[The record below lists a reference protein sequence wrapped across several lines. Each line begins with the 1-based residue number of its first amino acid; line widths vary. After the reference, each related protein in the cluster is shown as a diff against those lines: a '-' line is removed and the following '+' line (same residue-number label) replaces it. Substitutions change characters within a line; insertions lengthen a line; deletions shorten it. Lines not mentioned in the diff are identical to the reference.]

1 MTVTITTTKLI
12 IEENGIQLRFDGRD
26 IIKAVPEP
34 INATLPAK
42 VRAVQPQSQAFCVV
56 LHLTG
61 DAREALGSTY
71 IIRLLDVTGHPAWTD
86 DQAGADTAAS
96 EIAVMIRSASGGAG
110 GGQVDSVVAGDAIDV
125 DATDPAN
132 PIVSV
137 KVDGVTIGFNGSNEL
152 EVPAGGG
159 GYVPTTRLINTT
171 APLTGGGDLSVN
183 RTIAIP
189 QATAVTDGFLDSA
202 DWSLF
207 NSKVSSVGAT
217 YPIQSSGGATPVIS
231 ADTSTGGNGAADDGK
246 VLIFGT
252 EGDITGSSVTGLNA
266 VQGIAAGNGVG
277 VYGENNGTGPA
288 VAGTATAG
296 GVGGA
301 FTATGAE
308 GVTGTSDSEPGVRA
322 TNSSTTEAALHVNN
336 NDPTNTGDIAAFHR
350 NDNLGVE
357 IRNDGGLD
365 WTSASGAQTTANNL
379 PVFSA
384 LNQGVVPAAGAV
396 PSAANFL
403 TETGIFAAPS
413 AGSIAG
419 AQALTRTD
427 DTNVTLTLGG
437 TPATALLQ
445 ATSLT
450 LGWSG
455 QLSISRGGTGQS
467 TQTAAFDALSPA
479 TTKGDLIAH
488 DGTDNIRVG
497 VGSNG
502 QRLVASSA
510 ATPGVAWQWN
520 ETRITLY
527 AGQNNVTM
535 TNQPN
540 SAQIQPTT
548 NPNAWATLVDL
559 TNAQQ
564 VRFGVRVA
572 VGSASANSPRLILR
586 YFTSLSAT
594 ASDWLDIGTSEVSAS
609 LTSTGIIRSAWINIT
624 ALAKADVYVTIIS
637 DGGNGTAD
645 PEYSAPFFET
655 R

>member
-403 TETGIFAAPS
+403 TETGIFAVPAGTGINQLTGDVTAGPGSGSQAATLASIIAAGGPTGSATVAPIITYDAKGRLTAVSS
-413 AGSIAG
+413 ATIAPAVGSITG
-419 AQALTRTD
+419 
-427 DTNVTLTLGG
+427 LGTG
-437 TPATALLQ
+437 VATALGNN
-445 ATSLT
+445 ADSA
-450 LGWSG
+450 SG
-455 QLSISRGGTGQS
+455 FV
-467 TQTAAFDALSPA
+467 TQTGGDARYL
-479 TTKGDLIAH
+479 T
-488 DGTDNIRVG
+488 
-497 VGSNG
+497 
-502 QRLVASSA
+502 RLA
-510 ATPGVAWQWN
+510 
-520 ETRITLY
+520 
-527 AGQNNVTM
+527 
-535 TNQPN
+535 
-540 SAQIQPTT
+540 
-548 NPNAWATLVDL
+548 
-559 TNAQQ
+559 
-564 VRFGVRVA
+564 
-572 VGSASANSPRLILR
+572 
-586 YFTSLSAT
+586 
-594 ASDWLDIGTSEVSAS
+594 AS
-609 LTSTGIIRSAWINIT
+609 LTSDFTTNSASFVDVTGLTVTLEANSVYQIFVSTPYTSTSTSTGIGISLTATGSPTVRNMSRTLWNNNTNPAQSTHNSDDAGTILTTVNNAGTIYGCTLLLSFHTAGSSSVVQIRA
-624 ALAKADVYVTIIS
+624 VR
-637 DGGNGTAD
+637 GGSNNNVSVKSGSSIVAIKI
-645 PEYSAPFFET
+645 
-655 R
+655 